1 MQTIALARPSSLRPA
16 GSAEP
21 GASFFQWNGTTPA
34 RVRFL
39 APGEV
44 ARSEFGFASGL
55 AQLPAALS
63 RRREEQLDGA
73 REYRFRSFELLPGSR
88 ILLRNGAPVECGS
101 RAFDLL
107 HALLQKRGRLVEK
120 QDLVAHV
127 WPTTIVEESNLRFQM
142 ATLRRTLGR
151 DRDLIKTIPGRGY
164 LFALERPA
172 DGAPGARQ
180 V

>member
-1 MQTIALARPSSLRPA
+1 MQTIALAQTGSLRPA
-16 GSAEP
+16 GSSEP
-21 GASFFQWNGTTPA
+21 RASFFQWNGTAPA

-44 ARSEFGFASGL
+44 ARSDFGFASGL

-88 ILLRNGAPVECGS
+88 VLLRNGSPVECGS

-107 HALLQKRGRLVEK
+107 HALLQQRGRVVEK

-172 DGAPGARQ
+172 DGVLEARQ
-180 V
+180 S